1 MCKTALE
8 VLSNVIT
15 AYSRTLQKRRK
26 KSKYD
31 MSIVMLLILEPAR
44 SRVKVYVNN
53 DPRLI

>member
-1 MCKTALE
+1 MHKTTLE
-8 VLSNVIT
+8 VWSKAIT
-15 AYSRTLQKRRK
+15 AYSRTLQKKRK

-31 MSIVMLLILEPAR
+31 MSIVMLLIIEPAR